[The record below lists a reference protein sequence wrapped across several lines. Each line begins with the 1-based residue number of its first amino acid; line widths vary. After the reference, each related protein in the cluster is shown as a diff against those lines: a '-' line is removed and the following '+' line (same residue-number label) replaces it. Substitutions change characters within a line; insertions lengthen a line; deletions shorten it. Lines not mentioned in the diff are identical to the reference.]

1 MKRDRKLK
9 IESAKKLVILVVL
22 GAALLLAS
30 GCGGGGSNS
39 NVYGGLSGVVLDQNN
54 NPIPGATVSTNYN
67 GDSQSLSSTEGT
79 YLLPSVTGPYGTVYA
94 SVTSNGIQYS
104 GQNTYQVFQGQQTK
118 SVNIIVSQTSLQA
131 TVGGT
136 VYDRQGNL
144 VGGAQVFALST
155 GASGS
160 GGNSSSI
167 TAVSDNNG
175 NYTLRGLVPNVQY
188 TIEANALGY
197 DSDSTTLTLSNS
209 QSSQLNF
216 NLSSPSGALLNPPTG
231 VAATA
236 FTTPAQPT
244 RSLDYQSAIQNFK
257 RLFAPKV
264 FNAAKKAIT
273 RSTPNGNLTE
283 IDVTWTPAT
292 DPALYGWGIY
302 RAIGTSAPSSNGF
315 VQLLYD
321 PLASLFA
328 DLGQSL
334 LVGQQY
340 TYAVTSINTLYGGN
354 GGNESPMSASAT
366 ATVLGD
372 MVLNQVSYGPLTFNW
387 QPAQDANGYQV
398 ALFDQ
403 FPTLGVNPIWTSA
416 VIAGTSVPYSGSGQL
431 VSGNTYYYEVV
442 GSDSNNDQTF
452 SSIGTFTAP

>member
-1 MKRDRKLK
+1 MNL
-9 IESAKKLVILVVL
+9 AKKLGI
-22 GAALLLAS
+22 GLLLLVGLAFFLA
-30 GCGGGGSNS
+30 GCGGGGSGS
-39 NVYGGLSGVVLDQNN
+39 VSGGLSGVVLDQNN
-54 NPIPGATVSTNYN
+54 NPVAGVTVSTNN
-67 GDSQSLSSTEGT
+67 SGDSQSTSSTEGT
-79 YLLPSVTGPYGTVYA
+79 YLLPNVSGPYGTVYA
-94 SVTSNGIQYS
+94 NFTSNGIQYS
-104 GQNTYQVFQGQQTK
+104 GQNTYQVFQGEQTK
-118 SVNIIVSQTSLQA
+118 SVNIIVSPTNLQG

-144 VGGAQVFALST
+144 VGGAQVFALGT
-155 GASGS
+155 GTGGK

-175 NYTLRGLVPNVQY
+175 NYTLKGLVPNVQY

-197 DSDSTTLTLSNS
+197 DSDSTTITLSNG

-216 NLSSPSGALLNPPTG
+216 NLNNPSGALLNPPTG

-236 FTTPAQPT
+236 FTSPAQPS
-244 RSLDYQSAIQNFK
+244 RSLDYASAIQNFK
-257 RLFAPKV
+257 RIFAPKV
-264 FNAAKKAIT
+264 FNAKSKLKT
-273 RSTPNGNLTE
+273 TDRSTPNGNLTE

-302 RAIGTSAPSSNGF
+302 RAIGTSTPPSNGF

-328 DLGQSL
+328 DLDASL

-340 TYAVTSINTLYGGN
+340 TYAVTSINTLYGQN
-354 GGNESPMSASAT
+354 GGDESPQSSTAT
-366 ATVLGD
+366 ALVLGD
-372 MVLNQVSYGPLTFNW
+372 LILNQVSLNPVTFNW
-387 QPAQDANGYQV
+387 QPAQGATGYQV

-403 FPTLGVNPIWTSA
+403 FPTLGVNPIWTSSSTS
-416 VIAGTSVPYSGSGQL
+416 GTSLGYSGSGQL

-442 GSDSNNDQTF
+442 GTDSNNDQTYSPIATF
-452 SSIGTFTAP
+452 SAP